1 MITTS
6 LFPPLAATALHRV
19 SGAIELREAEQGAA
33 EGLQAVRRL
42 AAAERS
48 LNMVLDL
55 RGAHFVTLQAHKVW
69 SQGFARHPELQ
80 SLVRAVAIVGDD
92 TPAFRAEQALLE
104 TARVRFFLD
113 QESAAQRLAQ
123 VSGSEA

>member
-1 MITTS
+1 M
-6 LFPPLAATALHRV
+6 
-19 SGAIELREAEQGAA
+19 Q
-33 EGLQAVRRL
+33 RL
-42 AAAERS
+42 AAAEGP
-48 LNMVLDL
+48 LKLVLDL
-55 RGAHFVTLQAHKVW
+55 RGAHFVTLQTHKAW

-104 TARVRFFLD
+104 TARVQFFLN
-113 QESAAQRLAQ
+113 QESAAQWLAQ